1 MLASHLAS
9 ELKIVFEIEIEAP
22 PEKVWAKLASLEGMN
37 EWFSKKLTFEFQ
49 VGGRFKMDVSIPGDG
64 DFTFFGEVVT
74 IDPPR
79 ELAFTWIEQEK
90 GKNPWPVATLVS
102 FKLQPSQR
110 GTLVTL
116 IHSGFDKL
124 ESELAHSEYEGHI
137 EGWTRANTLSELK
150 TAVERSGSA

>member
-1 MLASHLAS
+1 MLASHIAS

-22 PEKVWAKLASLEGMN
+22 PEKVWAKLTSLEGMN
-37 EWFSKKLTFEFQ
+37 EWFSKKLTFEFR
-49 VGGRFKMDVSIPGDG
+49 VGGRFQMDVSIPGDG

-74 IDPPR
+74 IDPPH

-110 GTLVTL
+110 GTLVRLT
-116 IHSGFDKL
+116 HSGFDEL
-124 ESELAHSEYEGHI
+124 EGELARREYEGHI
-137 EGWTRANTLSELK
+137 EGWARAGTLQELK
-150 TAVERSGSA
+150 TAVEAVASA